1 MKAKHVVAS
10 MILAGLACAAHA
22 QSKPCTAADA
32 KNAAKNVDL
41 VMTWPQLQKAVKDY
55 GHCDT
60 GNVADVFT
68 DALMRLAVEWKHVD
82 ILAGAMK
89 DAQFRAFVATH
100 VKSEAAG
107 EDRAM
112 VYSRVT
118 MSCPKGQ
125 DEVCVEL
132 AGIIKPKDAP
142 PPAPA
147 PPPVQAPPKEPAK
160 Q

>member
-1 MKAKHVVAS
+1 MKSRLAS
-10 MILAGLACAAHA
+10 AALFAALACGAHA
-22 QSKPCTAADA
+22 QDKPCTSADA

-68 DALMRLAVEWKHVD
+68 DSLMRLAVEWKHVD
-82 ILAGAMK
+82 VLAGAMK
-89 DAQFRAFVATH
+89 DAQFRAFVAKH

-107 EDRAM
+107 EDRAA
-112 VYSRVT
+112 VYSRAT
-118 MSCPKGQ
+118 LSCPKGQ
-125 DEVCVEL
+125 DEVCAEL
-132 AGIIKPKDAP
+132 AGIIKPKEAP
-142 PPAPA
+142 PT
-147 PPPVQAPPKEPAK
+147 QAPSKEPAK

>member
-1 MKAKHVVAS
+1 MNMKTARVSIAVLA
-10 MILAGLACAAHA
+10 AGLALAAHA
-22 QSKPCTAADA
+22 QNKPCTPADA

-60 GNVADVFT
+60 GSVADVFT
-68 DALMRLAVEWKHVD
+68 DSLMRLAVEWKHVD
-82 ILAGAMK
+82 ALAAAMK

-100 VKSEAAG
+100 VMSEAAKD
-107 EDRAM
+107 DRAA
-112 VYSRVT
+112 VHSRAT

-125 DEVCVEL
+125 DEVCAEL
-132 AGIIKPKDAP
+132 VGIIKGPKEAPQAP
-142 PPAPA
+142 PKEA
-147 PPPVQAPPKEPAK
+147 PKEPAK